1 MDDPTGGVSGWQVAG
16 WIWGILMSA
25 FAGIFATKA
34 REIDRLKETSVTQ
47 PVCDRTTD
55 RLRSDF
61 GESTKRLED
70 SLREHR
76 QETMQGFQ
84 RVFDRL
90 DKLAEK

>member
-1 MDDPTGGVSGWQVAG
+1 MSVLAWMGV
-16 WIWGILMSA
+16 
-25 FAGIFATKA
+25 TKA
-34 REIDRLKETSVTQ
+34 KEVEELKRNSVSVS
-47 PVCDRTTD
+47 VCDRTTD

-61 GESTKRLED
+61 DGSCKRLED

-76 QETMQGFQ
+76 DETRQGFQ